1 PWHRPRSRT
10 ALPPT
15 TGRSPPTCAARFSTA
30 AARQSEGEGMP
41 SFFAER
47 FGGRQ
52 PARVGQFVN
61 PPAITDPSYGEHARQ
76 PRTCR

>member
-1 PWHRPRSRT
+1 
-10 ALPPT
+10 
-15 TGRSPPTCAARFSTA
+15 
-30 AARQSEGEGMP
+30 MP
-41 SFFAER
+41 SFFAEL

-61 PPAITDPSYGEHARQ
+61 PPAITDPSFGEHARQ

>member
-1 PWHRPRSRT
+1 MASATEPHGPASYHGPFAADVRRT
-10 ALPPT
+10 VLHGCSAI
-15 TGRSPPTCAARFSTA
+15 
-30 AARQSEGEGMP
+30 EGEGMP

>member
-1 PWHRPRSRT
+1 MASATEPHGPASYDGPF
-10 ALPPT
+10 AADD
-15 TGRSPPTCAARFSTA
+15 AARFST

-52 PARVGQFVN
+52 PARVDQFVN
-61 PPAITDPSYGEHARQ
+61 PSAITDPSYGEHVRQ
-76 PRTCR
+76 P

>member
-1 PWHRPRSRT
+1 SRT

-30 AARQSEGEGMP
+30 ARQSEGEGMP
-41 SFFAER
+41 SFFAEW

-61 PPAITDPSYGEHARQ
+61 PSAITDPSYGEHACQ